1 MKHNDVI
8 LDEGWMIG
16 ANWLKNHNDWYVPQV
31 NTEDMKALAVQQN
44 AAQIFNGCNNS
55 DVNQGMVP

>member
-1 MKHNDVI
+1 MKPNDVI

-16 ANWLKNHNDWYVPQV
+16 ANWLKNHNDGYVPQA
-31 NTEDMKALAVQQN
+31 NTEDMKVLAVQQN